1 MACTNTES
9 PLKHEMSHLSTSA
22 MNFGAKILEKN
33 LPWLYVRIAY
43 I

>member
-1 MACTNTES
+1 MASNNAES
-9 PLKHEMSHLSTSA
+9 LLKLKMSHLSSSA
-22 MNFGAKILEKN
+22 MNFRAKILEKI